1 MNAPLNPALFSS
13 EQMAGLLGDQKFVAD
28 LTTKIGASLNLTKAD
43 TISTGTGLVWYDL
56 RPVVQMLYPFKE
68 LIPLVS
74 RLPRTSGDG
83 GTAVHW
89 KRIVGVNVGNISIGV
104 SEGNR
109 GARISVTEQDQLAT
123 YKTLGLEGSA
133 TFQARWAS
141 KNLTPDALGVA
152 VQAVLRSTMIGEEQ
166 TVILG
171 NASTPLGVTPTPT
184 LAAAGTNGS
193 WGGTVTVYVMC
204 VALSGSGWQGYTPY
218 NSATGVGGV
227 PGQISKVNVGGSTDT
242 FGGGSAQPS
251 VEASLSGVTINQN
264 VTASVAAVPGA
275 LAYAWFVGTSSGAET
290 LAGITSSN
298 RATFKSNP
306 GATAQPVTSLKV
318 GASYQDNST
327 NALVFDGVISQ
338 IYGSV
343 SGNAPGTVM
352 STNPSLPSV
361 ANGTVAISS
370 NSGAIVITMN
380 AGNTGLTLSGQN
392 ITEFDAIC
400 QAAWDQ
406 YKVPYD
412 RILMS
417 SADIING
424 MGGFFNSANTSDYLF
439 QVQADAVA
447 GRIVAGR
454 RITTYMNK
462 VVNRPLDVD
471 VHPNVPP
478 GTVIF
483 WSDRIPYELAGVAN
497 ILELHTRQ
505 DYYQME
511 WPITQMRYEFG
522 VYVDEVL
529 LGYFM
534 PAFGVINNI
543 NPPTGTVSF

>member
-1 MNAPLNPALFSS
+1 MNAPFSP
-13 EQMAGLLGDQKFVAD
+13 EQIAGILGDQELIA
-28 LTTKIGASLNLTKAD
+28 NLTKTIGANLAKAD
-43 TISTGTGLVWYDL
+43 TVSTATNLVWYDL

-74 RLPRTSGDG
+74 RLPRVPGDG

-89 KRIVGVNVGNISIGV
+89 KRIVGVNVGNVGIGV

-109 GARISVTEQDQLAT
+109 GARIAVTEQDQLAT

-141 KNLTPDALGVA
+141 KNLNPEALGVA
-152 VQAVLRSTMIGEEQ
+152 VQATLRSTMIGEEQ

-171 NASTPLGVTPTPT
+171 NASTPLGQTPTPT
-184 LAAAGTNGS
+184 LSAAGSTGN
-193 WGGTVTVYVMC
+193 WGATVTVYVIC
-204 VALSGSGWQGYTPY
+204 VALSGSGWQGYTAY
-218 NSATGVGGV
+218 NSTTGTGGV
-227 PGQISKVNVGGSTDT
+227 PGLVSKVNVGGSTDT
-242 FGGGSAQPS
+242 YGGGSSMPS
-251 VEASLSGVTINQN
+251 TETSISSVTSSQI
-264 VTASVAAVPGA
+264 VTATVTAVVGA
-275 LAYAWFVGTSSGAET
+275 VAYAWYVGTASGAET

-298 RATFKSNP
+298 KVTFSKNP
-306 GATAQPVTSLKV
+306 GTTTQPITALKV
-318 GASYQDNST
+318 GTGYQDNST
-327 NALVFDGVISQ
+327 NQYVFDGVLSQ

-343 SGNAPGTVM
+343 TGGAPGTSM
-352 STNPSLPSV
+352 TTNPSLPSV
-361 ANGTVAISS
+361 STGTLSINA
-370 NSGAIVITMN
+370 NSGALTLTMN
-380 AGNTGLTLSGQN
+380 SGNTGLSINGQN
-392 ITEFDAIC
+392 VTEFDIFL

-406 YKVPYD
+406 YKVSFD

-417 SADIING
+417 STDLLS
-424 MGGFFNSANTSDYLF
+424 MGAFFNSTNTTDYHF
-439 QVQADAVA
+439 IAAADATS

-462 VVNRPLDVD
+462 VTNRPLDID

-497 ILELHTRQ
+497 VLELHTRQ

-529 LGYFM
+529 IGYFM
-534 PAFGVINNI
+534 PAFGVICGLNTT
-543 NPPTGTVSF
+543 TGTPAF

>member
-1 MNAPLNPALFSS
+1 MNAPAFSP
-13 EQMAGLLGDQKFVAD
+13 EQLAGILGNQEFVAE
-28 LTTKIGASLNLTKAD
+28 LTKVIGSSLSKAD
-43 TISTGTGLVWYDL
+43 TVSTATGLVWYDL
-56 RPVVQMLYPFKE
+56 RPVIQMLYPFKE

-74 RLPRTSGDG
+74 RLPRVPGDG

-89 KRIVGVNVGNISIGV
+89 KRVTAVNVGNISVGV

-109 GARISVTEQDQLAT
+109 GARIAITEQDQLAT

-141 KNLTPDALGVA
+141 KNLTPEALGVA
-152 VQAVLRSTMIGEEQ
+152 VQATLRSTMIGEEQ

-171 NASTPLGVTPTPT
+171 NASTPLGVTPLPT
-184 LAAAGTNGS
+184 LSAAGSTGN
-193 WGGTVTVYVMC
+193 WGGTVTVFVIC

-218 NSATGVGGV
+218 NATSGTGGV
-227 PGQISKVNVGGSTDT
+227 PGQVSKVNVGGSTDT
-242 FGGGSAQPS
+242 FGGGSSQPS
-251 VEASLSGVTINQN
+251 AEASLSGVTTAQL
-264 VTASVAAVPGA
+264 VTASVTAVVGA
-275 LAYAWFVGTSSGAET
+275 VAYAWFVGTATGQET

-298 RATFKSNP
+298 RVVLSKNP
-306 GATAQPVTSLKV
+306 GTSAQPITALKV

-327 NALVFDGVISQ
+327 NNLVFDGILSQ

-343 SGNAPGTVM
+343 TGNAPGTAM
-352 STNPSLPSV
+352 TTNPSLPTVST
-361 ANGTVAISS
+361 GTLAISS
-370 NSGAIVITMN
+370 NSGAIVLTMN
-380 AGNTGLTLSGQN
+380 AGNTGLSINGQN
-392 ITEFDAIC
+392 ITEFDAMC

-406 YKVPYD
+406 YKVPFD

-417 SADIING
+417 STDIING
-424 MGGFFNSANTSDYLF
+424 MGTFFNSSNTTDYLF
-439 QVQADAVA
+439 LAQADAVN

-462 VVNRPLDVD
+462 VTNRPLDVD

-483 WSDRIPYELAGVAN
+483 WSDRIPYELAGIAN
-497 ILELHTRQ
+497 VLELHTRQ

-511 WPITQMRYEFG
+511 WPIVQMRYEFG

-529 LGYFM
+529 IGYFM
-534 PAFGVINNI
+534 PAFAVII
-543 NPPTGTVSF
+543 NLNSPTGSVTF